1 MDEFEFPTLPS
12 AEELQALSDDDLAA
26 LHEAFVQ
33 AYEAADAI
41 AASPADIA
49 RLTEVVDQIESLR
62 TETERRVTVAAEV
75 EAGPAALGARVHG
88 AGPDPDPPA
97 QSDQPPQGGAPPQGD
112 QPPAQG

>member
-75 EAGPAALGARVHG
+75 EAGRAALAARVNGEG
-88 AGPDPDPPA
+88 AHPDAPAEGDPPPA
-97 QSDQPPQGGAPPQGD
+97 GGTPAEGDRPP
-112 QPPAQG
+112 